1 MRAMKVPN
9 SLLGQPFWAHFAYT
23 AGGWGMGILV
33 AAYTVVYIRAICV
46 NNRCGT

>member
-1 MRAMKVPN
+1 MYGGEVMP
-9 SLLGQPFWAHFAYT
+9 AHFSYT

-46 NNRCGT
+46 NNRARP